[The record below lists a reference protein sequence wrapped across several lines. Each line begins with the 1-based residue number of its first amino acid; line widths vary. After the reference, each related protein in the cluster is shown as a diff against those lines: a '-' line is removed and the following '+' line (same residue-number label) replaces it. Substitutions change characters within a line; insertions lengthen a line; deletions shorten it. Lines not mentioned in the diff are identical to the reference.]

1 MEERDMSDNSFQ
13 LEKAFRELEGIIEQ
27 LESEEVPLKD
37 SIELYGKGAKLIAQ
51 CKEELSGIEKE
62 MIIIGEEL
70 DGKKVEE

>member
-1 MEERDMSDNSFQ
+1 MNDKFQ

-27 LESEEVPLKD
+27 LESEDIPLKD

-70 DGKKVEE
+70 ERTAGE

>member
-1 MEERDMSDNSFQ
+1 MSDNAFQ
-13 LEKAFRELEGIIEQ
+13 LEEAFRELEGIIEQ
-27 LESEEVPLKD
+27 LESEEVPLKE

-70 DGKKVEE
+70 